1 MKNNIDILKNID
13 NSAFLSKI
21 KSHLGNNLNNYLITS
36 LSNMLAIDYVNRLKK
51 EPKIEEYV
59 QKCVERLKK
68 HLKHMVVTDESFAGV
83 MTLFAIAITD
93 KKEIGDGLVN
103 TQEKNQDILI
113 DGLVADQFSDLSPTE
128 QKNVKEVLRAL
139 LNGRDGK
146 EVMNFIHSDPKL
158 FYSVVFSAYKEKT
171 KQKEIMEV
179 VTINLNKIIADTKF
193 INRKRN
199 NIKTL
204 TAKITMAAGL
214 VAIASTGVFIGGLML
229 PALIVP
235 AFALSAKFAPVVGE
249 KVGEIIAQNNNMVQK
264 KQTHLKE
271 FMASIVQPELGQK
284 LSHSKAH
291 KKDLILKPELVIK
304 SQVVDILNQTRTKDI
319 NKKNSRQR

>member
-51 EPKIEEYV
+51 EPQIDEYAE
-59 QKCVERLKK
+59 KCVERLKK
-68 HLKHMVVTDESFAGV
+68 HLKHMVVTDESFAEV

-93 KKEIGDGLVN
+93 KKEIGDELAN

-113 DGLVADQFSDLSPTE
+113 DSLVTAHFSDLSPAE

-146 EVMNFIHSDPKL
+146 EIMNFIHSDPKL

-193 INRKRN
+193 INKKRN

-214 VAIASTGVFIGGLML
+214 VAIASAGVAIGGLML

-264 KQTHLKE
+264 KQTHLKD
-271 FMASIVQPELGQK
+271 FRASIVQLELSQK

-291 KKDLILKPELVIK
+291 KKDLILKPELEIK
-304 SQVVDILNQTRTKDI
+304 SQVIDILNQTRTKDI

>member
-51 EPKIEEYV
+51 EPQIDEYAE
-59 QKCVERLKK
+59 KCVERLKK
-68 HLKHMVVTDESFAGV
+68 HLKHMVVIDESFAEV

-93 KKEIGDGLVN
+93 KKEIGDELVN

-113 DGLVADQFSDLSPTE
+113 DGLVTAHFSDLSPAE
-128 QKNVKEVLRAL
+128 QKNVKEVLKAL

-146 EVMNFIHSDPKL
+146 EIMNFIHSDPKL
-158 FYSVVFSAYKEKT
+158 FYSVVFSSYKEKT

-179 VTINLNKIIADTKF
+179 ATINLNKIIADTKF
-193 INRKRN
+193 INKKRN

-214 VAIASTGVFIGGLML
+214 VAIASAGVAIGGLML

-264 KQTHLKE
+264 KQTHLKD
-271 FMASIVQPELGQK
+271 FMASIVQPELSQK

-291 KKDLILKPELVIK
+291 KKDLILKPELEIK
-304 SQVVDILNQTRTKDI
+304 SQVIDILNQTRNKDI

>member
-51 EPKIEEYV
+51 EPQIDEYAE
-59 QKCVERLKK
+59 KCVERLKK
-68 HLKHMVVTDESFAGV
+68 HLKHMVVTDESFAEV

-93 KKEIGDGLVN
+93 KKEIGDELVN

-113 DGLVADQFSDLSPTE
+113 DGLVTAHFSDLSPAE
-128 QKNVKEVLRAL
+128 QKNVKEVLKAL

-146 EVMNFIHSDPKL
+146 EIMNFIHSDPKL
-158 FYSVVFSAYKEKT
+158 FYSVVFSSYKEKT

-179 VTINLNKIIADTKF
+179 ATINLNKIIADTKF
-193 INRKRN
+193 INKKRN

-214 VAIASTGVFIGGLML
+214 VAIASAGVAIGGLML

-264 KQTHLKE
+264 KQTHLKD
-271 FMASIVQPELGQK
+271 FMASIAQPELSQK

-291 KKDLILKPELVIK
+291 KKDLILKPELEIK
-304 SQVVDILNQTRTKDI
+304 SQVIDILNQTRTKDI